1 MYTVAMVDFIGS
13 GFDGYSCFQGAETL
27 VDAEGGITDT
37 NMLLQIFE
45 SGGSNEGK
53 GEVAGDHRDGVKRAR
68 AAIIRGYHEADGLP
82 TISPML
88 EGRINVINGS
98 NL

>member
-13 GFDGYSCFQGAETL
+13 GFDAYSCFQGAETL
-27 VDAEGGITDT
+27 LDAGVGITDR

-45 SGGSNEGK
+45 RGGSGEGK
-53 GEVAGDHRDGVKRAR
+53 GGIADDHRDGVKRAR
-68 AAIIRGYHEADGLP
+68 AVIIRGHHNADGLP
-82 TISPML
+82 TISPVL
-88 EGRINVINGS
+88 EGRIKVINGP